1 MLWRIIVKLKFEE
14 TRMDLFTRKYSV
26 KERIFLYYMGFFAV
40 FSFLTIIT
48 NIIYG
53 LSFSFNYKWMF
64 ICVFCSFMGIL
75 AIKKIKTYLIH
86 RIGIYVITLIILPI
100 AWLSSSGLISPSI
113 IYSIVVM
120 LLINFILV
128 GKERIILNSILTL
141 VNLGLIALFYNYPQV
156 FKQMNA
162 QEQFID
168 WMVNIPVVFAFI
180 AILLIVFERAYER
193 ERFVSFKKTKELEI
207 LSTTD
212 ALTGLKN
219 RVNLNHD
226 INLLINRYK
235 EVGTIFSVIILDI
248 DHFKTFN
255 DTYGHLKGDE
265 CLKTISGILKDAT
278 KQKRY
283 KAYRFGGEEF
293 LILLSDTDQNEAVK
307 FSQELKETIDNY
319 AIPNI
324 NSDVKSI
331 ITVSMGISTTSE
343 NYNVDIDTLLK
354 YADKALYKAK
364 TSGRDKIVCFD
375 K

>member
-1 MLWRIIVKLKFEE
+1 MLVL
-14 TRMDLFTRKYSV
+14 
-26 KERIFLYYMGFFAV
+26 
-40 FSFLTIIT
+40 
-48 NIIYG
+48 
-53 LSFSFNYKWMF
+53 
-64 ICVFCSFMGIL
+64 
-75 AIKKIKTYLIH
+75 
-86 RIGIYVITLIILPI
+86 
-100 AWLSSSGLISPSI
+100 
-113 IYSIVVM
+113 
-120 LLINFILV
+120 
-128 GKERIILNSILTL
+128 
-141 VNLGLIALFYNYPQV
+141 
-156 FKQMNA
+156 
-162 QEQFID
+162 
-168 WMVNIPVVFAFI
+168 
-180 AILLIVFERAYER
+180 
-193 ERFVSFKKTKELEI
+193 KKTKELEI

-219 RVNLNHD
+219 RVNLNND

-278 KQKRY
+278 KQKMY

-343 NYNVDIDTLLK
+343 NYKADIDTLLK

-364 TSGRDKIVCFD
+364 DYWS
-375 K
+375 

>member
-1 MLWRIIVKLKFEE
+1 
-14 TRMDLFTRKYSV
+14 
-26 KERIFLYYMGFFAV
+26 
-40 FSFLTIIT
+40 
-48 NIIYG
+48 
-53 LSFSFNYKWMF
+53 
-64 ICVFCSFMGIL
+64 
-75 AIKKIKTYLIH
+75 
-86 RIGIYVITLIILPI
+86 
-100 AWLSSSGLISPSI
+100 
-113 IYSIVVM
+113 
-120 LLINFILV
+120 
-128 GKERIILNSILTL
+128 
-141 VNLGLIALFYNYPQV
+141 
-156 FKQMNA
+156 MNA

-219 RVNLNHD
+219 RVNLNND

-278 KQKRY
+278 KQKMY

-293 LILLSDTDQNEAVK
+293 LILLSDTDQDEALK
-307 FSQELKETIDNY
+307 FSQELKETIDSY

-343 NYNVDIDTLLK
+343 NYNADIDTLLK